1 MPTSKSGRLNL
12 RIAPE
17 SLNTIREAAAAQQQ
31 DLSSFVLGA
40 ALDRARSVLAEE
52 RLLKLTPHEVN
63 QLESV
68 LEREPEVVP
77 ELRAVLR
84 RVSSRES
91 GVG

>member
-63 QLESV
+63 QLESA
-68 LEREPEVVP
+68 LDREPEVVP
-77 ELRAVLR
+77 QLRAVLR